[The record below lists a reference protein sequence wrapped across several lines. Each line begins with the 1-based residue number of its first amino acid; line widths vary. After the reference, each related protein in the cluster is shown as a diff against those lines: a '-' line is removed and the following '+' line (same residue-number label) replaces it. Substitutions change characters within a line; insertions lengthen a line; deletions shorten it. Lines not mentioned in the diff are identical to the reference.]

1 MFGDIKIFTGNANK
15 PFAKAVCDYI
25 GTELGKCEIRKFS
38 NDNIKV
44 RILETVRGKD
54 VYIIQ
59 PSCIP
64 VNTGLIELFIMI
76 DAVKSASAA
85 RVTAVCPYYPYA
97 RSDKKDEPRISI
109 TARLIAD
116 LLQTSGADRVMAMN
130 LHSDQIQGFFRI
142 PSDNLLAGKTFCEY
156 LKNENKEKK
165 MNNHVVVAP
174 DSGSAKLSGF
184 YARKLEI
191 PLTILDKRRY
201 KDDEKPVIE
210 RVIGNVKDKDCII
223 FDDEVASAGSL
234 REASLALMREG
245 ARSIIACCVH
255 GVLSGNA
262 IKRIIDSPI
271 KKLIVTDTVF
281 IPKEKKINKL
291 EILSVSEL
299 FAKAIMRTNRGESI
313 SPLYKMF

>member
-15 PFAKAVCDYI
+15 PFAKAVCDHI
-25 GTELGKCEIRKFS
+25 GTELGKCKITKFS

-44 RILETVRGKD
+44 KILETVRGKD

-64 VNTGLIELFIMI
+64 VNTGLMELFIMI
-76 DAVKSASAA
+76 DAVKNSSAA

-116 LLQTSGADRVMAMN
+116 FLQTSGADRVMAMN
-130 LHSDQIQGFFRI
+130 FHSDQIQGFFRI
-142 PSDNLLAGKTFCEY
+142 PSDNLLAGKTFCDY
-156 LKNENKEKK
+156 LKNENKEKGL
-165 MNNHVVVAP
+165 NNHVIVAP

-184 YARKLEI
+184 YARKLNI
-191 PLTILDKRRY
+191 PLSILDKRRY
-201 KDDEKPVIE
+201 NDDEKPVIE
-210 RVIGNVKDKDCII
+210 GVIGCIKDKDCII

-234 REASLALMREG
+234 KEASKVLIQEG

-262 IKRIIDSPI
+262 IKRIADSPL
-271 KKLIVTDTVF
+271 KKLIITDTVF
-281 IPKEKKINKL
+281 IPEEKKIDKL
-291 EILSVSEL
+291 KILSVSEL
-299 FAKAIMRTNRGESI
+299 FAKAIKRTNIGESI
-313 SPLYKMF
+313 SSLYEID